1 RPGQVLRIPIS
12 HGEGNYFADD
22 AALDELE
29 ASGGVLFR
37 YSTAEGAITDE
48 ANPNGS
54 RRNIAGIINP
64 ARNVAALM
72 PHPER
77 CVEAVLGGED
87 GRLIFGS
94 MVAALAE
101 RQMAGAH

>member
-1 RPGQVLRIPIS
+1 VIRIPIS

-22 AALDELE
+22 ATLDQLE
-29 ASGGVLFR
+29 ASKSVLLR
-37 YSTAEGAITDE
+37 YSDAQGNVTPD

-54 RRNIAGIINP
+54 RRNIAGIVNER
-64 ARNVAALM
+64 RNVAAMM

-77 CVEAVLGGED
+77 CTEAVLGGED

-94 MVAALAE
+94 IIASLATLAE
-101 RQMAGAH
+101 RQPVAR